1 MCWPKPDPL
10 DSFNEENLRTDF
22 YSDLEG
28 IEKRYNEQATRNIKL
43 TALGLAAS
51 ALVYYFHEEIMS
63 LFQQ

>member
-28 IEKRYNEQATRNIKL
+28 VEKGTMNKPTRNIKL